1 MRMLSSCVNT
11 RIRTF
16 IMGERIHTSPI
27 SYELDGRQY
36 VLNSAG
42 GVMFAWTLPPTGTQ
56 SQEQSSPALFKKKLV
71 AFEVVIL

>member
-56 SQEQSSPALFKKKLV
+56 EVTRTELAGPVQEKVSGV
-71 AFEVVIL
+71 